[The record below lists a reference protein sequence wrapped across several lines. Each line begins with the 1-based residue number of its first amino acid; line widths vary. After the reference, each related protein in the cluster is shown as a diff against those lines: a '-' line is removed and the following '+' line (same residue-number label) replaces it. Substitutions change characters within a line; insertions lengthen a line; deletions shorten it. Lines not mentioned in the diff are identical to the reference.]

1 MHTMMLVAQ
10 ACFSLGSLH
19 GAWQFNQ
26 VVKWLSKLR
35 GWDMAGVRWC
45 YLWALP
51 SCHCWLSWGLLLGEI
66 FDDAS
71 PVVGM
76 NPRVTPDT
84 FRLLVRVTNPLI
96 NPFLGVT
103 IGVVGRI
110 GGPKQ
115 CMQTIF
121 RICNE
126 LDFQALLV
134 MLKFDSESSISA
146 YLLIHVPVWKHV
158 QENPESLVQ
167 KNPSQISKHMVKIQR
182 IRTLSLNI
190 APVMLVHFFNPSAS
204 GRGDEPTASLAPAKV
219 YAGTLNSATK
229 RGTTRW
235 GVGQHGSTLGHEK
248 SKRHKYTLW

>member
-10 ACFSLGSLH
+10 AWFSLGSLH

-71 PVVGM
+71 PVVEM

-126 LDFQALLV
+126 LDF
-134 MLKFDSESSISA
+134 KHCWWCSS
-146 YLLIHVPVWKHV
+146 LIRSRLYQHICWFM
-158 QENPESLVQ
+158 
-167 KNPSQISKHMVKIQR
+167 SQFGNMFKKI
-182 IRTLSLNI
+182 LN
-190 APVMLVHFFNPSAS
+190 L
-204 GRGDEPTASLAPAKV
+204 
-219 YAGTLNSATK
+219 
-229 RGTTRW
+229 
-235 GVGQHGSTLGHEK
+235 
-248 SKRHKYTLW
+248 